1 MGARGT
7 RGDLYRNSCGECSA
21 DSCRYLLLPMRLP
34 SPLASSPVLFP
45 EAATLLVLLPL
56 PYEEPAHRA
65 ATEAWPRGL
74 RARLGPAIRVLKLD
88 EASHPAVVR
97 SFGTPALPAY
107 VLVRHGVELWRQSGL
122 PEEETFA
129 ALLLRK
135 VAEDD

>member
-34 SPLASSPVLFP
+34 SPLPSSPVLFP

-65 ATEAWPRGL
+65 ATEAWLRGL

-97 SFGTPALPAY
+97 SFRHARATRLRPGAPRRGTVAAVRPARGRNVRRPA
-107 VLVRHGVELWRQSGL
+107 
-122 PEEETFA
+122 A
-129 ALLLRK
+129 A
-135 VAEDD
+135 